1 MAVIPH
7 RKEPSEL
14 MLEKTYVKQILLHIG
29 LNIKSCLSRN
39 KLMYAAF
46 IRNLQTCQPHIK
58 CVQIHNA
65 TIQNS
70 FNAVTETSKF
80 SYLFEPRVNHDR
92 RTEAESFEGIKHI
105 TTTRNILDHI
115 HQIQSLKPTS
125 MDLTK

>member
-1 MAVIPH
+1 MSAPH
-7 RKEPSEL
+7 KVRPDS
-14 MLEKTYVKQILLHIG
+14 Q
-29 LNIKSCLSRN
+29 RN
-39 KLMYAAF
+39 YSKL
-46 IRNLQTCQPHIK
+46 
-58 CVQIHNA
+58 
-65 TIQNS
+65 

-92 RTEAESFEGIKHI
+92 QREVESFEGIKHI